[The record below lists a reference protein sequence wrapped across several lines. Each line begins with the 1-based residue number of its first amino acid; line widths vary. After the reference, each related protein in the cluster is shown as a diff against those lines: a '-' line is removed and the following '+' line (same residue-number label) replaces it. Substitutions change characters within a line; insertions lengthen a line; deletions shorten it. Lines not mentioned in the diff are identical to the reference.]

1 MQYQQMQQQMPPQQ
15 MQYQQMPQQQM
26 PHQMPPQMPSQQMPQ
41 QQHQY
46 QELINKMNEM
56 QQTIVILKQEND
68 LLMRE
73 KTNHTMNQKKTFTE
87 QLQLEISK
95 KESRYNYQF
104 NTINNITN
112 IKLVN
117 YDLPPAL
124 YNILEDVNIIYKLL
138 NDNIEKQIIIPK
150 GNYSITNLLIKLN
163 ENNDLLFSVNIEE
176 KIVIKSKDN
185 SILFKLINNNFANK
199 LGFNNNDNDN
209 YILILIAD
217 RIYDIRHI
225 NKLYLYIRNIYQ
237 DKPVGILNFNGS
249 SIINLGFND
258 ISLNNLFLEF
268 YTEDNQLYNFNNM
281 NYSLSFIIETQN

>member
-1 MQYQQMQQQMPPQQ
+1 MS
-15 MQYQQMPQQQM
+15 YQQMPNQQN
-26 PHQMPPQMPSQQMPQ
+26 
-41 QQHQY
+41 QHNQY
-46 QELINKMNEM
+46 NEILSKMNEM
-56 QQTIVILKQEND
+56 QQTIIMLKQENE

-73 KTNHTMNQKKTFTE
+73 KTNYNMNQKKTFTE

-124 YNILEDVNIIYKLL
+124 YNILEDSNIVYKL
-138 NDNIEKQIIIPK
+138 NNNEEKQIIIPK
-150 GNYSITNLLIKLN
+150 GNYNITNLLIKLN
-163 ENNDLLFSVNIEE
+163 ENNDLSFIINLEE

-185 SILFKLINNNFANK
+185 ETSFKIINNNFINK
-199 LGFNNNDNDN
+199 LGFNINNINDMV
-209 YILILIAD
+209 LTLTAE

-249 SIINLGFND
+249 SIINLGFNN

-281 NYSLSFIIETQN
+281 NYSLSFIIETEN